1 MLSLLLTNL
10 NRAEKLNLK
19 TVFDKSVQ
27 HIIFLVTTSLCES
40 STQKYSW
47 NVFEADTKKSISSHI
62 FDPDIE
68 VSFILTCRRIILE
81 LLDAFLQKL
90 LQVSLLAPLGEG
102 LLHPHDVAVPGLER
116 VRARIRSQRSF
127 KFPKNDFKRLEQML
141 VKELGSNF
149 ERSLWSKICESI
161 RLVNCDT
168 RKCYLLIFPQN
179 LFQSS

>member
-1 MLSLLLTNL
+1 MLSLLLTNF
-10 NRAEKLNLK
+10 NKAEKLSRAA
-19 TVFDKSVQ
+19 FDKSDQ
-27 HIIFLVTTSLCES
+27 HIIFLVLQPNFVNLEHKNIIEMYSERI
-40 STQKYSW
+40 QKKFLVY
-47 NVFEADTKKSISSHI
+47 FSSHI

-127 KFPKNDFKRLEQML
+127 KFPKNDFKRLGQML
-141 VKELGSNF
+141 VK
-149 ERSLWSKICESI
+149 
-161 RLVNCDT
+161 
-168 RKCYLLIFPQN
+168 
-179 LFQSS
+179 